1 VEILHEMHRDIN
13 TGFMVREMIESG
25 YYDEGFQYFGVAYWR
40 NNDAHCIISSD
51 EISVCAALEQMMLQG
66 IIVTPVLE
74 IIRRLKLSEAEREQ
88 SLLRLQEELK
98 QKLFDTFTPEYFS
111 LLTKFGNEPS
121 QNTAFLLLE
130 NYRNKLNN
138 NATDNK
144 WNAFAGLVQTA
155 MSAKLL
161 NAAGYNTLLESIDS
175 STSNLDQSI
184 QYHTMTGFAY
194 LDDLGQCQYC
204 ANGYRPKTIE
214 KKFGLAEQKIL
225 STPILEYRQNKE
237 NNPDGQVNITRND
250 FLLLMT
256 DIFDKDYLTVLQ
268 QLQSLPAAIKREQF
282 SDMLEIA
289 APALTLKAIK
299 SISVYGFL
307 WHVL

>member
-1 VEILHEMHRDIN
+1 
-13 TGFMVREMIESG
+13 MV
-25 YYDEGFQYFGVAYWR
+25 
-40 NNDAHCIISSD
+40 
-51 EISVCAALEQMMLQG
+51 QG

-88 SLLRLQEELK
+88 SLLGLQEELK
-98 QKLFDTFTPEYFS
+98 QKLFETFTPEYFS
-111 LLTKFGNEPS
+111 LLTKFNNEPNR
-121 QNTAFLLLE
+121 NTAFLLLE
-130 NYRNKLNN
+130 NYRNKLKN

-161 NAAGYNTLLESIDS
+161 NASGYNTLYVSTDS
-175 STSNLDQSI
+175 STSNLDQST
-184 QYHTMTGFAY
+184 QYHTVTGFAY
-194 LDDLGQCQYC
+194 LDDLDRCQYY

-214 KKFGLAEQKIL
+214 KKFELAAQKVL

-237 NNPDGQVNITRND
+237 NNKVGQVNITRND
-250 FLLLMT
+250 FLSLMA
-256 DIFDKDYLTVLQ
+256 DVFDKDYLTMLQ
-268 QLQSLPAAIKREQF
+268 QLQLLPAAIKKEQF

-289 APALTLKAIK
+289 APALTSIALK